1 MTMHALRLT
10 TRFKENGFQG
20 EACLLVYDEL
30 HLNGTMLGDDVRDQ
44 FDTRPATA
52 RLYILAPFLKE
63 EVAVECLYSGALFKR
78 LSGYFRAIGG
88 QIFLLTLHN
97 EGENYKCVGIPFSID
112 ENDVVTQQPAG
123 PIDAELRSGWLFD
136 LFDRHRGRMDAPTG
150 VHFGKSSGKHST
162 KFLRTS
168 NVLLSSASCA
178 AVAYFILGNINNRQP
193 RRIFVDT
200 APLIAVGFAIQRIAH
215 KHSIWEMGVPVS
227 SFSSYGGVNTL
238 PEPSQKDLVLISAST
253 SGSLVDNLIT
263 NGFQERGIATLFFL
277 ASTKVSE
284 TKGNLVCDLTFRP
297 SRLFGYP
304 EIQSYSKETCPFCR
318 EGYFLAQLEGD
329 QFQLEKRAIKRLEV
343 KQPTQNKNSR
353 DTLEDLSR
361 NQIFKVVFLKSRHLS
376 NEISLNADELL
387 ARVPNSRN
395 KLLRSLRRFTPTPL
409 NYIILSGITRE
420 TFHSLIEEA
429 NLTDTI
435 TCATIAEYGSLK
447 DLPPVEKGNAL
458 VLFGFLNEFSIARD
472 INAQLRTIVPKGCVS
487 YLPVFTAAY
496 SFEHLADLKMFL
508 TYGEHGRDTFTYD
521 AVYDFMVPSRD
532 EEISSWELELELLQQ
547 LQSESITPNEIG
559 ERIRVLQ
566 AGGAHCSSLF
576 WKGKDE
582 ELNIKNDFV
591 YLTVDERRHLISQAD
606 IYVAVSN
613 LLASARNDN
622 RGLNA
627 SPLLGKEP
635 IRWHQSVYG
644 HAVLHPNIFKTYNDA
659 VLHAAFLRVASSAE
673 LQYATDVDSSGDV
686 LAVIR
691 ALVFGWGKGAG
702 DSLPEF
708 LVSIAT
714 NRLTLTATHT
724 TELKTL
730 LESVDLPEY
739 LKLITSR
746 I

>member
-1 MTMHALRLT
+1 
-10 TRFKENGFQG
+10 
-20 EACLLVYDEL
+20 
-30 HLNGTMLGDDVRDQ
+30 
-44 FDTRPATA
+44 
-52 RLYILAPFLKE
+52 
-63 EVAVECLYSGALFKR
+63 
-78 LSGYFRAIGG
+78 
-88 QIFLLTLHN
+88 
-97 EGENYKCVGIPFSID
+97 
-112 ENDVVTQQPAG
+112 
-123 PIDAELRSGWLFD
+123 
-136 LFDRHRGRMDAPTG
+136 
-150 VHFGKSSGKHST
+150 
-162 KFLRTS
+162 
-168 NVLLSSASCA
+168 LSSASCA

-215 KHSIWEMGVPVS
+215 KHSIWEMEVPVS

-277 ASTKVSE
+277 ASTKASG

-304 EIQSYSKETCPFCR
+304 EIKSYSKETCPFCK

-361 NQIFKVVFLKSRHLS
+361 NQIFKVVFLNSRYLS

-387 ARVPNSRN
+387 ARVPNARN
-395 KLLRSLRRFTPTPL
+395 KLIRSLRRFTPTPL
-409 NYIILSGITRE
+409 NYIILSGITRD

-487 YLPVFTAAY
+487 YLPIFTAAH

-521 AVYDFMVPSRD
+521 AVYNFMLPSRD

-559 ERIRVLQ
+559 ERISVLQ
-566 AGGAHCSSLF
+566 AGGTHCNSLF

-673 LQYATDVDSSGDV
+673 LQYATDVDSSGDI

-714 NRLTLTATHT
+714 KRLTLTASHT
-724 TELKTL
+724 TELKAL
-730 LESVDLPEY
+730 LESVNLPEY